1 VSAGDNSFER
11 FKLSS
16 SLTRA
21 AEQIPSSKM
30 SDNGVKVENEHV
42 DVHEEGG
49 DDEVRAGFSFR
60 NLDLRSRP
68 ATRAK
73 LVALASRPYYWEA

>member
-1 VSAGDNSFER
+1 
-11 FKLSS
+11 
-16 SLTRA
+16 
-21 AEQIPSSKM
+21 M